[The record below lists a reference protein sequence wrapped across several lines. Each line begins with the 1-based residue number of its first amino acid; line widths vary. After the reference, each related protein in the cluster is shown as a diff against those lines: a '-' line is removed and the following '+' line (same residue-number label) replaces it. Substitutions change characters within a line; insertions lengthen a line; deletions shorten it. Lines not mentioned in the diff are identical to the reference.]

1 MFNGKGI
8 MQTTIK
14 LTEKQ
19 VALLLQILDE
29 QISVGNIDP
38 SDKALAD
45 EVLEI
50 LETAE
55 NKITS
60 LSSKSQSSHP
70 KLLLSSN
77 KSLQR

>member
-1 MFNGKGI
+1 MFKGNQ
-8 MQTTIK
+8 MQTSIK

-38 SDKALAD
+38 SDKALAS

-60 LSSKSQSSHP
+60 LY
-70 KLLLSSN
+70 
-77 KSLQR
+77 

>member
-1 MFNGKGI
+1 
-8 MQTTIK
+8 MQISIK

-19 VALLLQILDE
+19 VALLLQVLDE

-38 SDKALAD
+38 SDKDLAD

-60 LSSKSQSSHP
+60 LY
-70 KLLLSSN
+70 
-77 KSLQR
+77 

>member
-1 MFNGKGI
+1 MFKGNQ
-8 MQTTIK
+8 MQISIK

-29 QISVGNIDP
+29 QISVGNIEA
-38 SDKALAD
+38 SEQALASG
-45 EVLEI
+45 VLEI

-60 LSSKSQSSHP
+60 LY
-70 KLLLSSN
+70 
-77 KSLQR
+77 

>member
-38 SDKALAD
+38 SDKALAS

-60 LSSKSQSSHP
+60 LY
-70 KLLLSSN
+70 
-77 KSLQR
+77 

>member
-1 MFNGKGI
+1 
-8 MQTTIK
+8 MQTSIK

-29 QISVGNIDP
+29 QISVGNIEA
-38 SDKALAD
+38 SDKALAS

-60 LSSKSQSSHP
+60 LY
-70 KLLLSSN
+70 
-77 KSLQR
+77 

>member
-1 MFNGKGI
+1 MFKGNE
-8 MQTTIK
+8 MQTTIT

-38 SDKALAD
+38 SDKDLASD
-45 EVLEI
+45 VLEI

-60 LSSKSQSSHP
+60 LY
-70 KLLLSSN
+70 
-77 KSLQR
+77 

>member
-1 MFNGKGI
+1 MLKGNQ
-8 MQTTIK
+8 MQISIK

-19 VALLLQILDE
+19 VALLLQVLDE
-29 QISVGNIDP
+29 QISVGNIET
-38 SDKALAD
+38 SEQALAS

-60 LSSKSQSSHP
+60 LY
-70 KLLLSSN
+70 
-77 KSLQR
+77 

>member
-1 MFNGKGI
+1 MFKGNQ
-8 MQTTIK
+8 MQVSIK

-38 SDKALAD
+38 SDKDLAD

-60 LSSKSQSSHP
+60 LY
-70 KLLLSSN
+70 
-77 KSLQR
+77 

>member
-19 VALLLQILDE
+19 VALLLQVLDE
-29 QISVGNIDP
+29 QISVGNIEA
-38 SDKALAD
+38 SEQALAS

-60 LSSKSQSSHP
+60 LY
-70 KLLLSSN
+70 
-77 KSLQR
+77 

>member
-1 MFNGKGI
+1 
-8 MQTTIK
+8 MQATIT

-19 VALLLQILDE
+19 LALLLQVFDE
-29 QISVGNIDP
+29 QLSIGTIEP
-38 SDKALAD
+38 SEVAIAE

-60 LSSKSQSSHP
+60 LY
-70 KLLLSSN
+70 
-77 KSLQR
+77 

>member
-1 MFNGKGI
+1 
-8 MQTTIK
+8 MQVSIK

-29 QISVGNIDP
+29 QISVGNIEA
-38 SDKALAD
+38 SEQALAS

-60 LSSKSQSSHP
+60 LY
-70 KLLLSSN
+70 
-77 KSLQR
+77 

>member
-1 MFNGKGI
+1 MNNEKGTK
-8 MQTTIK
+8 MQTSIK

-19 VALLLQILDE
+19 LALLLQILDE

-60 LSSKSQSSHP
+60 LY
-70 KLLLSSN
+70 
-77 KSLQR
+77 

>member
-1 MFNGKGI
+1 MLKGNQ
-8 MQTTIK
+8 MQTSIK

-45 EVLEI
+45 EVLDI

-60 LSSKSQSSHP
+60 LY
-70 KLLLSSN
+70 
-77 KSLQR
+77 

>member
-1 MFNGKGI
+1 MLKGNQ
-8 MQTTIK
+8 MQTSIK

-19 VALLLQILDE
+19 LALLLQVLDE
-29 QISVGNIDP
+29 QISVGNIEA
-38 SDKALAD
+38 SEQALAS

-60 LSSKSQSSHP
+60 LY
-70 KLLLSSN
+70 
-77 KSLQR
+77 

>member
-1 MFNGKGI
+1 
-8 MQTTIK
+8 MQTSIK
-14 LTEKQ
+14 LTAQQ

-38 SDKALAD
+38 SDKVLAD

-60 LSSKSQSSHP
+60 LY
-70 KLLLSSN
+70 
-77 KSLQR
+77 

>member
-1 MFNGKGI
+1 
-8 MQTTIK
+8 MQTTIT

-29 QISVGNIDP
+29 RISVGDIDP
-38 SDKALAD
+38 SDKDLAD
-45 EVLEI
+45 EVLDI

-60 LSSKSQSSHP
+60 LY
-70 KLLLSSN
+70 
-77 KSLQR
+77 

>member
-1 MFNGKGI
+1 MLKGNQ
-8 MQTTIK
+8 MQISIK

-29 QISVGNIDP
+29 QISIGNIEA
-38 SDKALAD
+38 SDKALAS

-60 LSSKSQSSHP
+60 LY
-70 KLLLSSN
+70 
-77 KSLQR
+77 

>member
-19 VALLLQILDE
+19 LALLLQVLDE
-29 QISVGNIDP
+29 QISVGNIEA
-38 SDKALAD
+38 SEQALAS

-55 NKITS
+55 NKFTS
-60 LSSKSQSSHP
+60 LY
-70 KLLLSSN
+70 
-77 KSLQR
+77 

>member
-29 QISVGNIDP
+29 QISVGNIEA
-38 SDKALAD
+38 SDQALAS

-60 LSSKSQSSHP
+60 LY
-70 KLLLSSN
+70 
-77 KSLQR
+77 

>member
-1 MFNGKGI
+1 
-8 MQTTIK
+8 MQTSIK

-38 SDKALAD
+38 SDKDLAD

-50 LETAE
+50 LETTE
-55 NKITS
+55 NKITF
-60 LSSKSQSSHP
+60 LY
-70 KLLLSSN
+70 
-77 KSLQR
+77 

>member
-14 LTEKQ
+14 LTAEQ
-19 VALLLQILDE
+19 LALLLQVFDSAISQFQIEPSE
-29 QISVGNIDP
+29 QN
-38 SDKALAD
+38 LAD
-45 EVLEI
+45 EVLDI

-60 LSSKSQSSHP
+60 LY
-70 KLLLSSN
+70 
-77 KSLQR
+77 

>member
-1 MFNGKGI
+1 MLKGNQ
-8 MQTTIK
+8 MQISIK

-19 VALLLQILDE
+19 VALLLQVLDE

-38 SDKALAD
+38 SDQALAS

-60 LSSKSQSSHP
+60 LY
-70 KLLLSSN
+70 
-77 KSLQR
+77 

>member
-1 MFNGKGI
+1 
-8 MQTTIK
+8 MQTSIK

-38 SDKALAD
+38 SDKVLAD
-45 EVLEI
+45 EILEI

-60 LSSKSQSSHP
+60 LY
-70 KLLLSSN
+70 
-77 KSLQR
+77 

>member
-19 VALLLQILDE
+19 LALLLQVLDE
-29 QISVGNIDP
+29 QISVGNIEA
-38 SDKALAD
+38 SEQALAS

-50 LETAE
+50 LDTAE

-60 LSSKSQSSHP
+60 LY
-70 KLLLSSN
+70 
-77 KSLQR
+77 

>member
-14 LTEKQ
+14 LTEEQ
-19 VALLLQILDE
+19 LALLLQILDE
-29 QISVGNIDP
+29 QISVGNIEA
-38 SDKALAD
+38 SDKALAS

-60 LSSKSQSSHP
+60 LY
-70 KLLLSSN
+70 
-77 KSLQR
+77 

>member
-19 VALLLQILDE
+19 VALLLQILDD

-38 SDKALAD
+38 SDKDLAD

-60 LSSKSQSSHP
+60 LY
-70 KLLLSSN
+70 
-77 KSLQR
+77 

>member
-1 MFNGKGI
+1 MLKGNQ
-8 MQTTIK
+8 MQISIK

-29 QISVGNIDP
+29 QISVGNIEA
-38 SDKALAD
+38 SEQALAS

-60 LSSKSQSSHP
+60 LY
-70 KLLLSSN
+70 
-77 KSLQR
+77 

>member
-1 MFNGKGI
+1 
-8 MQTTIK
+8 MQTSIK

-38 SDKALAD
+38 SDKDLAD

-55 NKITS
+55 NKIIS
-60 LSSKSQSSHP
+60 LY
-70 KLLLSSN
+70 
-77 KSLQR
+77 

>member
-1 MFNGKGI
+1 
-8 MQTTIK
+8 MQVSIK

-38 SDKALAD
+38 SDKDLAD
-45 EVLEI
+45 EVLDI

-60 LSSKSQSSHP
+60 LY
-70 KLLLSSN
+70 
-77 KSLQR
+77 

>member
-19 VALLLQILDE
+19 LALLLQILDE

-38 SDKALAD
+38 SDKVLAD

-60 LSSKSQSSHP
+60 LY
-70 KLLLSSN
+70 
-77 KSLQR
+77 

>member
-1 MFNGKGI
+1 MFNGKGN

-14 LTEKQ
+14 LTEEQ
-19 VALLLQILDE
+19 LALLLQVLDE
-29 QISVGNIDP
+29 QISVGNIEA
-38 SDKALAD
+38 SEQALAS

-60 LSSKSQSSHP
+60 LY
-70 KLLLSSN
+70 
-77 KSLQR
+77 

>member
-1 MFNGKGI
+1 
-8 MQTTIK
+8 MQTTIT

-19 VALLLQILDE
+19 LALLLQVFDE
-29 QISVGNIDP
+29 QLSIGTIEP
-38 SDKALAD
+38 SEVAIAE

-60 LSSKSQSSHP
+60 LY
-70 KLLLSSN
+70 
-77 KSLQR
+77 

>member
-14 LTEKQ
+14 LTEEQ
-19 VALLLQILDE
+19 LALLLQVLDE
-29 QISVGNIDP
+29 QISVGNIEA
-38 SDKALAD
+38 SDKALAS

-60 LSSKSQSSHP
+60 LY
-70 KLLLSSN
+70 
-77 KSLQR
+77 

>member
-1 MFNGKGI
+1 MFKGNQ
-8 MQTTIK
+8 MQTSIK

-29 QISVGNIDP
+29 QISIGNIDP

-60 LSSKSQSSHP
+60 LY
-70 KLLLSSN
+70 
-77 KSLQR
+77 

>member
-1 MFNGKGI
+1 MLKGNQ
-8 MQTTIK
+8 MQTSIK

-19 VALLLQILDE
+19 VALLLQVLDE
-29 QISVGNIDP
+29 QISVGNIEA
-38 SDKALAD
+38 SEQALAS

-60 LSSKSQSSHP
+60 LY
-70 KLLLSSN
+70 
-77 KSLQR
+77 

>member
-1 MFNGKGI
+1 MFKGNQ
-8 MQTTIK
+8 MQVSIK

-19 VALLLQILDE
+19 VALLLQVLDE
-29 QISVGNIDP
+29 QISIGNIDP
-38 SDKALAD
+38 SDKALAS

-60 LSSKSQSSHP
+60 LY
-70 KLLLSSN
+70 
-77 KSLQR
+77 

>member
-1 MFNGKGI
+1 MLCRKGNE
-8 MQTTIK
+8 MQTTIT

-38 SDKALAD
+38 SDKDLASD
-45 EVLEI
+45 VLEI

-60 LSSKSQSSHP
+60 LY
-70 KLLLSSN
+70 
-77 KSLQR
+77 